1 MTRETNLYSPSAYV
15 NPDLVEELVSESESE
30 YQQTKLTKYQIGNIN
45 YNVNIRRRTRHAY
58 YDKKQLKKAAEIP
71 VHLVPINLNF
81 EVDGVKL
88 VDFFTWNINE
98 SLMTP
103 EKFAQILA
111 DDLDTPVAHQF
122 VQQIADQIRKQC
134 SNYIAALENDTDND
148 DNEYDKDNDL
158 RIVIKLD
165 INVGTINLKD
175 QFEWPLYS
183 SISNSVAPEE
193 FAKKLASE
201 LGLGG
206 EFANAIAYNIREQ
219 IYTARLNVDDTNFA
233 MSFDRH
239 KIPPFRSK
247 DEEFDDWYPSIK
259 EMTEEEIERKHK
271 EQERNI
277 RRMRRST
284 KLAQRLLS
292 NTNPS
297 SPHSV
302 GQKRSAET
310 PLTTYEIYQRQKRHN
325 TGMEDVEISKD
336 ISTEKL
342 STETSGSAI
351 YNSYLKSELSPSV
364 STLYDSDSKQDMSST
379 SVNVPPVPKIH
390 RGFGAS
396 GHIFNKDL
404 KANVNE
410 FKKNWKCSWCSLSGL
425 YTPTLRKGP
434 LGNRTL
440 CNACGLWYAK
450 HKTLPQDR
458 YHEHEPESR

>member
-1 MTRETNLYSPSAYV
+1 
-15 NPDLVEELVSESESE
+15 
-30 YQQTKLTKYQIGNIN
+30 
-45 YNVNIRRRTRHAY
+45 
-58 YDKKQLKKAAEIP
+58 
-71 VHLVPINLNF
+71 
-81 EVDGVKL
+81 
-88 VDFFTWNINE
+88 
-98 SLMTP
+98 MTP

-277 RRMRRST
+277 R
-284 KLAQRLLS
+284 
-292 NTNPS
+292 
-297 SPHSV
+297 
-302 GQKRSAET
+302 
-310 PLTTYEIYQRQKRHN
+310 
-325 TGMEDVEISKD
+325 
-336 ISTEKL
+336 
-342 STETSGSAI
+342 
-351 YNSYLKSELSPSV
+351 
-364 STLYDSDSKQDMSST
+364 
-379 SVNVPPVPKIH
+379 
-390 RGFGAS
+390 
-396 GHIFNKDL
+396 
-404 KANVNE
+404 
-410 FKKNWKCSWCSLSGL
+410 
-425 YTPTLRKGP
+425 
-434 LGNRTL
+434 
-440 CNACGLWYAK
+440 
-450 HKTLPQDR
+450 
-458 YHEHEPESR
+458 

>member
-15 NPDLVEELVSESESE
+15 NPDLVEELVSESDSE
-30 YQQTKLTKYQIGNIN
+30 YQQTKITKYPIGNIH
-45 YNVNIRRRTRHAY
+45 YNVNIRRRKTRHVY
-58 YDKKQLKKAAEIP
+58 YEKKQLKKAADIP

-81 EVDGVKL
+81 EIDGVKL

-111 DDLDTPVAHQF
+111 DDLDTPVANQF

-134 SNYIAALENDTDND
+134 SNYIAALENDNVEND
-148 DNEYDKDNDL
+148 YEKESDL
-158 RIVIKLD
+158 RIIIKLD

-183 SISNSVAPEE
+183 SLSNSMAPEE
-193 FAKKLASE
+193 FAKKLTSE

-206 EFANAIAYNIREQ
+206 EFTAAIAHSIREQ

-233 MSFDRH
+233 MNIDRY
-239 KIPPFRSK
+239 KVPPFRSK
-247 DEEFDDWYPSIK
+247 DEEFDEWYPTIR

-292 NTNPS
+292 TTNPS
-297 SPHSV
+297 SPHSN
-302 GQKRSAET
+302 GQKRSAEI
-310 PLTTYEIYQRQKRHN
+310 PLTTYEIYQSQKRHN
-325 TGMEDVEISKD
+325 SGSDTEFSKD
-336 ISTEKL
+336 INSGKL
-342 STETSGSAI
+342 STETSGSAV
-351 YNSYLKSELSPSV
+351 YNNYLKSELSPTV
-364 STLYDSDSKQDMSST
+364 STLYDSDSKQDSSSSIT
-379 SVNVPPVPKIH
+379 NVPPLPKIH

-396 GHIFNKDL
+396 GRIYNKDL
-404 KANVNE
+404 KANITD

-458 YHEHEPESR
+458 YHEHEH

>member
-30 YQQTKLTKYQIGNIN
+30 YQQTKLTKFQIGNIN

-58 YDKKQLKKAAEIP
+58 YEKKQLKKAAEIP

-81 EVDGVKL
+81 EIDGVKL

-111 DDLDTPVAHQF
+111 DDLDTPVAQQF

-134 SNYIAALENDTDND
+134 SNYIAALENDTEND
-148 DNEYDKDNDL
+148 EDEYDKDNDL
-158 RIVIKLD
+158 RIIIKLD

-183 SISNSVAPEE
+183 SLSNSVAPEE

-206 EFANAIAYNIREQ
+206 EFANAIAHSIREQ

-233 MSFDRH
+233 MSFDRY
-239 KIPPFRSK
+239 KMPPFRSK
-247 DEEFDDWYPSIK
+247 DEEFDEWYPTIK

-277 RRMRRST
+277 
-284 KLAQRLLS
+284 
-292 NTNPS
+292 
-297 SPHSV
+297 
-302 GQKRSAET
+302 
-310 PLTTYEIYQRQKRHN
+310 
-325 TGMEDVEISKD
+325 
-336 ISTEKL
+336 
-342 STETSGSAI
+342 
-351 YNSYLKSELSPSV
+351 
-364 STLYDSDSKQDMSST
+364 
-379 SVNVPPVPKIH
+379 
-390 RGFGAS
+390 
-396 GHIFNKDL
+396 
-404 KANVNE
+404 
-410 FKKNWKCSWCSLSGL
+410 
-425 YTPTLRKGP
+425 
-434 LGNRTL
+434 
-440 CNACGLWYAK
+440 
-450 HKTLPQDR
+450 
-458 YHEHEPESR
+458 